1 VILKPTVDLAV
12 SAGHVGVGSAPCP
25 EHWGLFETQTDVGL
39 AALQAALNSKRIPDW
54 ALSVLPSTPEAFP
67 MRLPIPA
74 KEPLIETLPLEE
86 RIRQRAKELYVERGN
101 QFGSQLD
108 DWLQAE
114 KEIVHAHQ
122 DALID
127 EASEESFP
135 ASDPPAY

>member
-1 VILKPTVDLAV
+1 
-12 SAGHVGVGSAPCP
+12 
-25 EHWGLFETQTDVGL
+25 
-39 AALQAALNSKRIPDW
+39 
-54 ALSVLPSTPEAFP
+54 

-101 QFGSQLD
+101 QFGSQLG

-114 KEIVHAHQ
+114 KEIVHTHQ

-127 EASEESFP
+127 EASKESFP

>member
-1 VILKPTVDLAV
+1 
-12 SAGHVGVGSAPCP
+12 
-25 EHWGLFETQTDVGL
+25 
-39 AALQAALNSKRIPDW
+39 
-54 ALSVLPSTPEAFP
+54 

-86 RIRQRAKELYVERGN
+86 RIRQRANELYLERGN

-114 KEIVHAHQ
+114 EEIIHARQ

-135 ASDPPAY
+135 ASDPPAH

>member
-1 VILKPTVDLAV
+1 
-12 SAGHVGVGSAPCP
+12 
-25 EHWGLFETQTDVGL
+25 
-39 AALQAALNSKRIPDW
+39 
-54 ALSVLPSTPEAFP
+54 

-101 QFGSQLD
+101 QFDSQLD

>member
-1 VILKPTVDLAV
+1 
-12 SAGHVGVGSAPCP
+12 
-25 EHWGLFETQTDVGL
+25 
-39 AALQAALNSKRIPDW
+39 
-54 ALSVLPSTPEAFP
+54 